1 MNIASWITYS
11 LTRAA
16 APLTTVSLKALAPTL
31 AQRRTALGLV
41 AGLVAGLGLVA
52 SQSAIAHG
60 NVSLNIGGVVA
71 PGVYGSV
78 SVGRPY
84 YPPQV
89 AYQQPQIIYQQ
100 PQVIYQQPQVVYQ
113 APIVVNQPAY
123 VVRQPAPV
131 LVVPGYSGYH
141 YGHPGR
147 HHGQYRHHH
156 RHGGWY

>member
-1 MNIASWITYS
+1 MNNPASNTLSS
-11 LTRAA
+11 LR
-16 APLTTVSLKALAPTL
+16 TL
-31 AQRRTALGLV
+31 ASRVLGM
-41 AGLVAGLGLVA
+41 GLFLGLGLAA
-52 SQSAIAHG
+52 SQSALAHG

-71 PGVYGSV
+71 PGVYGSI

-89 AYQQPQIIYQQ
+89 VYQQPQIVYQQ

-131 LVVPGYSGYH
+131 IVAPGYYGNPGYG
-141 YGHPGR
+141 YGHHR
-147 HHGQYRHHH
+147 HHGHHGQH
-156 RHGGWY
+156 RGWY